1 MDKIDIMT
9 PVEDQEIARILAIMK
24 ANRLQVRVR
33 KSIMFIDKLTKREI
47 GGSEFK
53 RRINNETR

>member
-9 PVEDQEIARILAIMK
+9 TKEDQELAKVLAIMK

-53 RRINNETR
+53 RRLNDV